1 VSELLALRWEDV
13 SFANAEIL
21 LTRAVVCQH
30 VGSLKTAASQK
41 LVPMDA
47 GLSERL
53 LDWRGR
59 CPYNQQTDYVFA
71 SAKKNGSQPLWPS
84 SAMSK
89 HIRPAAKRAG
99 IQKHVR
105 WHVFRHSFATLLKGN
120 GEDVKTVQESL
131 RHADS
136 KMTLDTYTQGLMPVK
151 RAAQRKVIEM
161 IVPICSHKSQMTAAS
176 A

>member
-1 VSELLALRWEDV
+1 MASETIPAIFLGWEDV

-41 LVPMDA
+41 PVPMDA

-71 SAKKNGSQPLWPS
+71 SAEKNGSQPLV
-84 SAMSK
+84 AL
-89 HIRPAAKRAG
+89 KRDVEAHQTRREAG
-99 IQKHVR
+99 WNPEARSLACFPPLVCNSPQ
-105 WHVFRHSFATLLKGN
+105 
-120 GEDVKTVQESL
+120 GEW
-131 RHADS
+131 
-136 KMTLDTYTQGLMPVK
+136 
-151 RAAQRKVIEM
+151 
-161 IVPICSHKSQMTAAS
+161 
-176 A
+176 